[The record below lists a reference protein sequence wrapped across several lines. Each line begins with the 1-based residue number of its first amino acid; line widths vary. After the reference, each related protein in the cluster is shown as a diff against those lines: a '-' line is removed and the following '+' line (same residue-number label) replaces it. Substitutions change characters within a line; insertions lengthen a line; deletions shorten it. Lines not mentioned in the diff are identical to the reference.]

1 MIKTSIYE
9 DKVRELAQVN
19 ADLAALKARKSELE
33 GWFLIAGDADLMN
46 SKSKSICYQTE
57 DNSSSVTY
65 TQAQKLTLESPTYLK
80 KLFGD
85 VFPDIIEEHNE
96 PTYKVKSAAIERM
109 LIGLYTGSYTKA
121 TPTDV
126 ISQLPCTAEEKA
138 ALTKKLKGANFET
151 DVKNLMDIGGLTEDD
166 ASDYAY
172 LYAEAVVYDT
182 FLRVLHMSGA
192 DDAAID
198 EYIKGITVAVSV
210 DDTTKISVK

>member
-1 MIKTSIYE
+1 MHKSVAFL
-9 DKVRELAQVN
+9 DKVTELAGIN
-19 ADLAALKARKSELE
+19 AELAALKARKSELE
-33 GWFLIAGDADLMN
+33 AYFLTAGNDALKN
-46 SKSKSICYQTE
+46 SKSKSICYLNN
-57 DNSSSVTY
+57 DNSHSVTY
-65 TQAQKLTLESPTYLK
+65 TQVQKLTLESPTYLK

-96 PTYKVKSAAIERM
+96 PTYKIKSAAIERM
-109 LIGLYTGSYTKA
+109 MIGLYTGSYTKA
-121 TPTDV
+121 TPAEV
-126 ISQLPCTAEEKA
+126 ITQLPCADEAKA

-182 FLRVLHMSGA
+182 FLRVLHISGA
-192 DDAAID
+192 DENAID

-210 DDTTKISVK
+210 DDTSKISVK